1 MRALGPLYT
10 SLAPAEE
17 LAGVDGSLLI
27 CALGTLYTS
36 FAPTGAP
43 ALAELGHPD
52 VASGRY
58 SCAARSYGATTS
70 PVSMSTREGDLTS
83 HTESP
88 QCPEPQYS
96 FLVSCLRYLTR
107 VFPPRLR
114 AHSSQAEGPRFV
126 PGRTAAPYLP
136 HREGGERSRGEAGMF
151 RRDIRVSDAKR
162 GRVPCR
168 SKEHT
173 ASTRST

>member
-1 MRALGPLYT
+1 MLG
-10 SLAPAEE
+10 S
-17 LAGVDGSLLI
+17 
-27 CALGTLYTS
+27 LYTS

-43 ALAELGHPD
+43 ALAELEHPD

-70 PVSMSTREGDLTS
+70 PVSMSPQVGALTS

-88 QCPEPQYS
+88 QCPEPNIHSWRAVCGTSPEYS
-96 FLVSCLRYLTR
+96 FPAS
-107 VFPPRLR
+107 
-114 AHSSQAEGPRFV
+114 AHTLPKPSARGSFHTVHPHPLLHL
-126 PGRTAAPYLP
+126 PG
-136 HREGGERSRGEAGMF
+136 EGERVSRGEAGMF

-173 ASTRST
+173 ASTRPTAPNHRIQPKK